1 MPIII
6 ARCLLVLSL
15 GGLLAGCAPR
25 GDVAKWVRHEVWS
38 EEVWYSEWLGGGAS
52 ARGLSVGYMRPED
65 RNKPIQERATNDL
78 FYVQLG
84 EPFATRLLLTTGSD
98 SAYPVVVSVFL
109 DYRQVSFGLDGQ
121 WGTLH
126 YLEIPPASSVIEIPL
141 EVHIETIGWHDL
153 FVVAFSEP
161 ENHPTDPQMRL
172 PPSFPALG
180 RRTVVCVGDCTI
192 PELDAKLP
200 DMRVGEDVGV
210 QRTHVFAWP
219 LLPADDRPAKERLL
233 LTADARPG
241 ESFSLELWA
250 RNPSVDTRNY
260 VIVPLLDFQQI
271 PFAGEP
277 LLYLFMPAESELFIP
292 GQVQLPST
300 RGVHELQFIII
311 SDPYRP
317 LEEVRDHFVGSDMR
331 SALIVE

>member
-1 MPIII
+1 MPIM
-6 ARCLLVLSL
+6 ARCLLLLSL
-15 GGLLAGCAPR
+15 GGLLVGCAPR
-25 GDVAKWVRHEVWS
+25 GDVTEWVRHEAWS

-52 ARGLSVGYMRPED
+52 ARGLAVGYMRPED
-65 RNKPIQERATNDL
+65 RNKPIQERTSSYL
-78 FYVQLG
+78 FDIQLG
-84 EPFATRLLLTTGSD
+84 EPFVTRLLLSTGSD
-98 SAYPVVVSVFL
+98 TAYPVVLSVFL
-109 DYRQVSFGLDGQ
+109 DYKQVSFGLDGQ

-126 YLEIPPASSVIEIPL
+126 YLEIPPAGIVIEIPL
-141 EVHIETIGWHDL
+141 EVHIETSGWHDL

-172 PPSFPALG
+172 APSFPALG
-180 RRTVVCVGDCTI
+180 RRTVVCVGNCTI
-192 PELDAKLP
+192 PELDTRLP
-200 DMRVGEDVGV
+200 DVWIGEDVGV
-210 QRTHVFAWP
+210 QRTQVFAWP
-219 LLPADDRPAKERLL
+219 LLPADGRPAKERLL
-233 LTADARPG
+233 LATEAGPG

-250 RNPSVDTRNY
+250 RNPSADTQNY
-260 VIVPLLDFQQI
+260 VILPVLDFQQI

-277 LLYLFMPAESELFIP
+277 LLHLSMPAGSELFIP
-292 GQVQLPST
+292 GQVQLPGT